1 MNQNTYSLIENYML
15 SCMSDSAHDK
25 EHVYRVLYNSLEIAK
40 HEANVDYDIL
50 ISACLLHDIGRKEQF
65 DNPKL
70 CHAEV
75 GAEKAY
81 QFLRENHFDKAF
93 ADKVSR
99 CVLCHRY
106 RNNNEP
112 QTIEE
117 KILFDADKLDVTGA
131 IGIART
137 LVYKGRVEE
146 PLYSLDAEG
155 KVSDGENDA
164 SPSFFQE
171 YKYKLERLYDKFY
184 TACGS
189 ELAQKRQEAAITFYE
204 NILAEVSEGYEQG
217 KAALLRQIDCS
228 DNQQEKTG
236 ASI

>member
-1 MNQNTYSLIENYML
+1 MNQTTYVLIENYML

-25 EHVYRVLYNSLEIAK
+25 EHVYRVLYNALEIAK
-40 HEANVDYDIL
+40 NEENVDYDIL
-50 ISACLLHDIGRKEQF
+50 ITACLLHDIGRKEQF
-65 DNPKL
+65 ANPRL

-81 QFLRENHFDKAF
+81 QFLIENHFDKAF
-93 ADKVSR
+93 AEKVSR

-146 PLYSLDAEG
+146 PLYLLNVEG
-155 KVSDGENDA
+155 RISDGEKDT

-171 YKYKLERLYDKFY
+171 YKYKLEKLYDKFY
-184 TACGS
+184 TSYGS
-189 ELAQKRQEAAITFYE
+189 KLAKKRQAAAITFYE
-204 NILAEVSEGYEQG
+204 NILAEVSDGYEQG
-217 KAALLRQIDCS
+217 NEELQRLIES
-228 DNQQEKTG
+228 
-236 ASI
+236 S